1 MNKIKI
7 LTKTVQMEAELNE
20 TKTAKLIYKLLP
32 IESAVNIWG
41 EEIYFSIPVKAELE
55 NGVEVVQEGDIG
67 YWPTGNA
74 FCIFFGKTP
83 VSTEKEI
90 KPASPVMLIG
100 KLIGNPKKFKK
111 VKNGEKIILDKF

>member
-7 LTKTVQMEAELNE
+7 ITKTVQMEAELND
-20 TKTAKLIYKLLP
+20 TQTAKLIYKSLP
-32 IESAVNIWG
+32 IESALNLWG
-41 EEIYFSIPVKAELE
+41 EEIYFSVPVKTELE

-83 VSTEKEI
+83 VSTDKEI
-90 KPASPVMLIG
+90 KPASAVTLIG
-100 KLIGNPKKFKK
+100 KLIGNPKELKK
-111 VKNGEKIILDKF
+111 VKSGEKITLEKV

>member
-20 TKTAKLIYKLLP
+20 TKTAKLICKLLP